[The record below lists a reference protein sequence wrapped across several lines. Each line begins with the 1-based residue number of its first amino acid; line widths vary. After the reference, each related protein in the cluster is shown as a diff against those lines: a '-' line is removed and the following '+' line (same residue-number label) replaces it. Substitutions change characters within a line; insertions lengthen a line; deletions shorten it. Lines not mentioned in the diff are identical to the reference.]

1 MKDKYTLKRP
11 MNLKKVMPRPKKRS
25 KYNNIKT
32 IRGGIKFDSKK
43 EANRYTELRL
53 LEKAG
58 KIEYLRTQVKF
69 DLIPTIKRPSKTL
82 SKVTYTCDFMYKEG
96 SNTIVEDVKGFETA
110 VFKIKMRLF
119 LLKYPQYI
127 FRVT

>member
-1 MKDKYTLKRP
+1 
-11 MNLKKVMPRPKKRS
+11 MNLKKVRPRPKKRS

-32 IRGGIKFDSKK
+32 IRDGQKFDSKK

-69 DLIPTIKRPSKTL
+69 DLIPTIKRTSKTL

-96 SNTIVEDVKGFETA
+96 SNTIVEDVKGGKVTQTQ
-110 VFKIKMRLF
+110 VFRIKMRLF
-119 LLKYPQYI
+119 LLKYPQYV
-127 FRVT
+127 FRIT